1 MGVVDG
7 GVCRM
12 KHHRRMELKVGQK
25 QYTSVIKEVKRGG
38 RKSRKLVRQRKWK
51 GEEKQAFPFKLTPQ
65 LANVLNNSH
74 TCH

>member
-1 MGVVDG
+1 VDG

-38 RKSRKLVRQRKWK
+38 RKSRKLVGQRKWK
-51 GEEKQAFPFKLTPQ
+51 RRRKTSF
-65 LANVLNNSH
+65 SI
-74 TCH
+74 

>member
-1 MGVVDG
+1 MGGSSGWGGGG

-51 GEEKQAFPFKLTPQ
+51 KEKKNKLFH
-65 LANVLNNSH
+65 LN
-74 TCH
+74 